1 MNVRL
6 NKTWTWQSGIVYNDI
21 FYINAYTA
29 KIRMHTTSMYDSD
42 HDVAYGRMDYW
53 FEEVMQDSVMISA
66 DSSAVKAYSA
76 TGQRLLLFPDQPV
89 DQLVGIMLCLKLNAI
104 TEGRLIVTD
113 VDLGSVHGLDMRYQH
128 NLNEAVGPLSAA
140 GWWQDSR
147 PIWNHAASSARGS
160 KVVSLNRAAD
170 WHSLDLDWQSTMTS
184 DDRNSSIVFADF
196 DRDDD
201 K

>member
-6 NKTWTWQSGIVYNDI
+6 IKTWIWQSGIVYKDA
-21 FYINAYTA
+21 FYINTYTA
-29 KIRMHTTSMYDSD
+29 TVHMHTTSMYDQD

-53 FEEVMQDSVMISA
+53 FGEVMQDCVMISA
-66 DSSAVKAYSA
+66 DAGAAKTYAA

-89 DQLVGIMLCLKLNAI
+89 DQLVGIMLCLKLNSI
-104 TEGRLIVTD
+104 TEGRLIITD
-113 VDLGSVHGLDMRYQH
+113 VDLSSVHGADMTYQH
-128 NLNEAVGPLSAA
+128 NQAEAAGPLATA

-147 PIWNHAASSARGS
+147 PIWNHTASSTRGS

-170 WHSLDLDWQSTMTS
+170 WNSLDLDWQQNTS
-184 DDRNSSIVFADF
+184 HDQNSSIVFADF
-196 DRDDD
+196 DRDDE

>member
-6 NKTWTWQSGIVYNDI
+6 SRIWQWQSGIVYKDY
-21 FYINAYTA
+21 FYINTYTA
-29 KIRMHTTSMYDSD
+29 KIYMHTTSMYDHD
-42 HDVAYGRMDYW
+42 HDVAYGRMEYW
-53 FEEVMQDSVMISA
+53 FQEVMQDSVLLSTDSA
-66 DSSAVKAYSA
+66 NVKAYAA

-104 TEGRLIVTD
+104 TEGRMIITD
-113 VDLGSVHGLDMRYQH
+113 VDLSSVHGADMRFHH
-128 NLNEAVGPLSAA
+128 NQSEAVGPLGTA

-147 PIWNHAASSARGS
+147 PVWSHATAHTRGS

-170 WHSLDLDWQSTMTS
+170 WNSLELDWQSTALGTKH
-184 DDRNSSIVFADF
+184 SSIVFADF
-196 DRDDD
+196 DRDED